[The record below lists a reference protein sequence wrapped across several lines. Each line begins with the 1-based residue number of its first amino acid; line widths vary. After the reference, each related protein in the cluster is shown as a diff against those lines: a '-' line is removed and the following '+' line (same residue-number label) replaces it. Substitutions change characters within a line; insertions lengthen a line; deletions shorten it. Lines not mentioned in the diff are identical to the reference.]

1 MNSKKYALTFTR
13 PGVSANKR
21 IALAYALPRLG
32 LDLPVRAD
40 LDELGSDLLG
50 DGAVTNLLTLEAAVL
65 PSQFNHA
72 DRQCASH
79 ALEIF

>member
-40 LDELGSDLLG
+40 LDELGADLLG
-50 DGAVTNLLTLEAAVL
+50 DGSVTNLLPLEAAVL

-79 ALEIF
+79 ALQIF